1 MTYIASLQM
10 ALRTGKLN
18 PVGEKPRDY
27 SSVEYVAWRCMR
39 AWQNSG
45 SFGADEIILL
55 RQALLWGARDI
66 WLKPEIA
73 GADNLAKA
81 GVGFRLG
88 ELKADPFQP
97 DWATRQEVPDGAGLD
112 GQPFRRRPDEGITAE
127 TFLQT
132 FGYQQWK
139 SSALKEAAWNCLTA
153 PAGTTTIVALPTG
166 SGKSLC
172 FQLLAQFG
180 KGLTVV
186 IVPTVALAIDQCRAA
201 QTVAPGLSAA
211 YYAANDAGV
220 DARQLNELILSG
232 GTKLLFTSPEAC
244 VFGNLRK
251 TLEEL
256 ADAGRLEHF
265 VIDEAH
271 MVATWGIY
279 FRVDFQMLSFLWRE
293 WRERTHQQ
301 LRTYLL
307 SATFTPAC
315 ERGLQGLFCAD
326 ASTWRAFASPRLRPE
341 LRYRVADYCEPMER
355 GQRVLDCV
363 WRLPRPAILYTTTVV
378 DAERWFSTLCQ
389 EGFRRMGCFTGET
402 SSAERRVLLNQWQN
416 DEIDLMIAT
425 SAFGLGVDKQ
435 DVRSVIHACLPE
447 NLDRYYQEAGRAGR
461 DGNSAICV
469 LLPTEKDFRTAQGL
483 GPKLLGQ
490 KAQPRWESL
499 WERAERICDDWLEAR
514 IPMNAK
520 SLGLKGTRTWA
531 ENIRWNKRLL
541 LQLLRAGR
549 LELLGLEYRAGD
561 ESDEDSEWA
570 RVRLKFP
577 PGTKCV
583 DDYIKEQRDKER
595 EELEGGF
602 EAMASVVE
610 SGGEVCRWL
619 QCLYVGALYTCGGC
633 RSCRFRGVP
642 CPHLL
647 APRVARTYPEHVV
660 VADCPAPGSAH
671 FVRLL
676 RRALQDMDVRR
687 FATSSALL
695 PAVMSAT
702 ATAFH
707 SDWAEIYRADALGPD
722 FEARSLNPWESM
734 VIIHPV
740 TLLPKAF
747 EMTCGRQIVH
757 WLESGTN
764 AREDGRS
771 VLDGDVIGY
780 LSPDAW
786 LCTRGRN

>member
-1 MTYIASLQM
+1 MTYMANLRM
-10 ALRTGKLN
+10 ALRDGI
-18 PVGEKPRDY
+18 PIAVGEKPRDHT
-27 SSVEYVAWRCMR
+27 SLEYVAWRCMR
-39 AWQNSG
+39 AWQSSG
-45 SFGADEIILL
+45 SFGADETVLL
-55 RQALLWGARDI
+55 RQALRWGARDI
-66 WLKPEIA
+66 SPKLEIV
-73 GADNLAKA
+73 GTENLSKA
-81 GVGFRLG
+81 AVDFRGG
-88 ELKADPFQP
+88 ELKADAFRPN
-97 DWATRQEVPDGAGLD
+97 WGAGQEAPDGVGLD
-112 GQPFRRRPDEGITAE
+112 GQPLRRRPNEGIAAE
-127 TFLQT
+127 MFLRT

-139 SSALKEAAWNCLTA
+139 SSALKEAVWSCLTA

-211 YYAANDAGV
+211 YYAANDPGIDAG
-220 DARQLNELILSG
+220 QLNESILSG

-244 VFGNLRK
+244 VSGNLRNI
-251 TLEEL
+251 LERL
-256 ADAGRLEHF
+256 ADAGRLEHL

-279 FRVDFQMLSFLWRE
+279 FRVDFQMLSFLWRD
-293 WRERTHQQ
+293 WRDRTQQQ

-315 ERGLQGLFCAD
+315 ETGLRGLFCAD
-326 ASTWRAFASPRLRPE
+326 ASAWRAFSSPRLRPE
-341 LRYRVADYCEPMER
+341 LRYCVADYSEPGER
-355 GQRVLDCV
+355 RQRVLDCV
-363 WRLPRPAILYTTTVV
+363 WRLPRPAILYTTTVA
-378 DAERWFSTLCQ
+378 DAENWFSALGQ
-389 EGFRRMGCFTGET
+389 VGFRRIGCFTGET
-402 SSAERRVLLNQWQN
+402 SSNERRVLLNRWQN

-461 DGNSAICV
+461 DGNSAICI
-469 LLPTEKDFRTAQGL
+469 LLPTQKDFNTAKGL

-520 SLGLKGTRTWA
+520 NLGLKGTRTWA

-549 LELLGLEYRAGD
+549 LELLGLEYRTGD

-577 PGTKCV
+577 PSTNCV
-583 DDYIKEQRDKER
+583 DEYIREQRDKER
-595 EELEGGF
+595 DELQGGF
-602 EAMASVVE
+602 EAMASVVQ
-610 SGGEVCRWL
+610 SGGAVCSQL
-619 QCLYVGALYTCGGC
+619 QRLYEGALYTCGGC
-633 RSCRFRGVP
+633 RSCRSRGVA

-647 APRVARTYPEHVV
+647 APRVDQTHPEHVV
-660 VADCPAPGSAH
+660 VADCPVPGSAH

-676 RRALQDMDVRR
+676 RRAVQDMEIRR

-695 PAVMSAT
+695 PALISAA

-707 SDWAEIYRADALGPD
+707 SDWAEIYRADELDPV
-722 FEARSLNPWESM
+722 FEARSLGPRESI
-734 VIIHPV
+734 VIIHPA
-740 TLLPKAF
+740 TLLPRAF
-747 EMTCGRQIVH
+747 GLTCGRQIVH
-757 WLESGTN
+757 WVERGAN
-764 AREDGRS
+764 ARDDGRS
-771 VLDGDVIGY
+771 VLDGDVVGY
-780 LSPDAW
+780 LSPDSW
-786 LCTRGRN
+786 LCTRGGN